1 MKNLGMS
8 LSGNNH
14 VDMFL
19 FQLGSLL
26 LNKKSMNFALREIAN
41 NKLLGY
47 ISQRAVKMAE
57 YMESGNVVDYKILKK
72 VFPFLPDRI
81 IHIIALPI
89 SDYTK
94 GILLVNWKYLKFN
107 LKTLFNYVYAPI
119 LSIFFGCVVF
129 KLFAHFTFPQL
140 NEILSGL
147 NVERSYYPELLL
159 GPFFTEEFAKIIIL
173 LPVIIFCFLMLFAK
187 IVFLVKGAY
196 KLQDRA
202 NLLRMLAVLPFNE
215 RLSILT
221 MMSEKRIYKS
231 EYLVYRNFTN
241 LLKEGVDINS
251 ASDRSGL
258 SSQLGWVMLPTFRNE
273 TSSEVILDVA
283 TLFEKRLEYLIDK
296 TGHMLR
302 LLAILFEGALFASCT
317 WVLFSAI
324 SDILTGI
331 ML

>member
-1 MKNLGMS
+1 MKNLGMG
-8 LSGNNH
+8 LSGSNK

-26 LNKKSMNFALREIAN
+26 LNKKSMNFALREIGN
-41 NKLLGY
+41 NKALRH
-47 ISQRAVKMAE
+47 ISERAVKMAE
-57 YMESGNVVDYKILKK
+57 YMESGNVVDYKIFKK

-107 LKTLFNYVYAPI
+107 MKTLFSHIYPSI
-119 LSIFFGCVVF
+119 LSIFFACV
-129 KLFAHFTFPQL
+129 LFQSFAQFTFPQL

-147 NVERSYYPELLL
+147 NVERSYYPEFLFGL
-159 GPFFTEEFAKIIIL
+159 FFTEEFEKIIIL
-173 LPVIIFCFLMLFAK
+173 LPVIIFCFLILFAK

-202 NLLRMLAVLPFNE
+202 NLLRMLAVLPFSE

-221 MMSEKRIYKS
+221 MMSEKLVYKS

-258 SSQLGWVMLPTFRNE
+258 SSQLGWLMLPTFRNE
-273 TSSEVILDVA
+273 TSSEVILEVA
-283 TLFEKRLEYLIDK
+283 TLFEKRLEYLIGK

-302 LLAILFEGALFASCT
+302 SLAILFEAALFASCS
-317 WVLFSAI
+317 WAFFSAI